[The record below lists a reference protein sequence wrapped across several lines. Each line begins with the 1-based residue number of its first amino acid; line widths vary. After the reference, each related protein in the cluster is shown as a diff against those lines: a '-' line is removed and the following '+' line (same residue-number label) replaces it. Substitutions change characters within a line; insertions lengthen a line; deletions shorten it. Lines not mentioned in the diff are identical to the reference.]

1 MAGLS
6 AALNIA
12 KNALLTFQTATQV
25 VSHNIA
31 NVSNEAY
38 CRQEPVE
45 TTYPASPSPV
55 GPIGSGV
62 KIERIMRYF
71 DAFLEKNINL
81 KRTDYGL
88 YSAEETGMTI
98 LETLFNE
105 VADESG
111 LIQILQDFWMAWQNL
126 SSYPE
131 NLSARTQVIET
142 GKLITEALKAKFK
155 GLQDLETQIGLKLK
169 TIVDRINALSSQIA
183 QLNLQISATEV
194 GGKSANDLRDQ
205 RDKLV
210 GELSQLASIQ
220 YFETKE
226 GAYNIVLGKGFN
238 LVELGRTWNLEV
250 SGTDV
255 YWVSSQGERI
265 PLTSE
270 KVSSGELGGWLRL
283 LEQLSDEFNYEYVSG
298 DKIVFNNSG
307 ELISENDKL
316 SDFGLSGGET
326 FNFFGTDHFGNTIS
340 GSFDVSAEST
350 VRDLLKKK
358 KKAFNYTVEAYI
370 KDGRLFIEDKYRG
383 PGELSFSITSPDPT
397 LIDFGSF
404 DNPDYQRR
412 VTELN
417 LAGRLK
423 LFGEELIKAV
433 NELHTQGVG
442 LEFYEKELE
451 GAYWASHGY
460 IKELPYFL
468 DLAKTSSG
476 SALTGFF
483 YIWVKD
489 PTGKI
494 TPVKVSLE
502 GLSVDATLDDLA
514 NQINSALSEAGFYID
529 PSNWNVR
536 TLVRN
541 GRLVFQAEDGYSFAF
556 SNDTSGIL
564 LSTGINIFFV
574 GSDPANFR
582 VNELLVSKPEL
593 IASGKMD
600 VTAFR
605 SKEPLFGIFKSSNP
619 VNPAQTF
626 DINKLYIKFYNDKGN
641 NIPIF
646 TDNPDSTKFFYVLK
660 SGVDETMKL
669 VDLGFHSGDTFT
681 FSGTLSDGTNVSPTI
696 ITIDEFTTVE
706 DIINQIK
713 SAFDNKINISISN
726 GLFVVE
732 DGTEGSNSFT
742 FSLTPS
748 NSSTFE
754 DIFGPLYKWAKNSDV
769 GYYIEIPVS
778 AGVDSLSTIVNKLDR
793 LPYLRAYLDS
803 SNYLYFQLEPD
814 QTTVYGFEIGENYD
828 GSNSFVVDLL
838 ESESMYIPAF
848 RWDETN
854 PPTVEITGF
863 EGFNFDSTPE
873 TDYLSFYLFDENGEF
888 LNVFRINLEDIDK
901 DGNINDDTIFNLLQ
915 EINSTENVIYGLSAR
930 LDRSGKL
937 IIETTGLYDTKTF
950 IIQDETY
957 DETDTDYTQTTHDYG
972 FINTLKGYALERG
985 DNRTAQAIADSA
997 TVTREI
1003 LNNSTLQD
1011 YYSSIVGEV
1020 GSATKSVKDTKSFL
1034 ETLIS
1039 QLKNV
1044 KESISGVSL
1053 DEEMANLI
1061 KYQQAFVASAKV
1073 LTTVED
1079 MFEALLAAKR

>member
-38 CRQEPVE
+38 CRQKPIE
-45 TTYPASPSPV
+45 TTYPSSPSPV

-62 KIERIMRYF
+62 KIEMIMRYF

-111 LIQILQDFWMAWQNL
+111 LTQILQDFWMAWQNL

-131 NLSARTQVIET
+131 NFSARTQVIET
-142 GKLITEALKAKFK
+142 GKLITEALKAKFR

-183 QLNLQISATEV
+183 ELNLQISAAET

-238 LVELGRTWNLEV
+238 LVELGRTWSLEV

-255 YWVSSQGERI
+255 YWVSNQGERV

-298 DKIVFNNSG
+298 DKTVFNNSG
-307 ELISENDKL
+307 ELISESDNL
-316 SDFGLSGGET
+316 VSDFGLSVGDT
-326 FNFFGTDHFGNTIS
+326 FTFSGTDHFGNTIS
-340 GSFDVSAEST
+340 GSFTINTGDET
-350 VRDLLKKK
+350 IRDFLDEIEKT
-358 KKAFNYTVEAYI
+358 FNYTVKAYI
-370 KDGRLFIEDKYRG
+370 KDGRLFIEDQYRG
-383 PGELSFSITSPDPT
+383 SGELSFSIDSGP
-397 LIDFGSF
+397 IDFGSF

-417 LAGRLK
+417 LAGRLR

-451 GAYWASHGY
+451 GAYWVNQY

-468 DLAKTSSG
+468 DLAKTSDG
-476 SALTGFF
+476 TALTGFF

-489 PTGKI
+489 LTGKI

-502 GLSVDATLDDLA
+502 ELSVDATLSDLSDR
-514 NQINSALSEAGFYID
+514 INSALSEAGFYTD
-529 PSNWNVR
+529 SSDWDVR
-536 TLVRN
+536 AIARN
-541 GRLVFQAEDGYSFAF
+541 GRLVFQAEDDYSFAF

-564 LSTGINIFFV
+564 LATGINIFFV
-574 GSDPANFR
+574 GSDPANFQ
-582 VNELLVSKPEL
+582 VNDVLVKKPEL

-605 SKEPLFGIFKSSNP
+605 SEEPLFGIFKSSNSVDP
-619 VNPAQTF
+619 TQTF
-626 DINKLYIKFYNDKGN
+626 NVSKLYIKLYDDRGS
-641 NIPIF
+641 NIPLF
-646 TDNPDSTKFFYVLK
+646 TNDPDSTRFFYVLK
-660 SGVDETMKL
+660 SGIDETTRL
-669 VDLGFHSGDTFT
+669 VDLGFNSGDTFT
-681 FSGTLSDGTNVSPTI
+681 FSGSLSDGTSVSPTT

-706 DIINQIK
+706 NVINQIR

-732 DGTEGSNSFT
+732 DDTEGSNPFT
-742 FSLTPS
+742 FSLTSS

-754 DIFGPLYKWAKNSDV
+754 DIFGTLYKWAKNSDV
-769 GYYIEIPVS
+769 GYYIEIPVL

-814 QTTVYGFEIGENYD
+814 QTTVYGFEIGENYS
-828 GSNSFVVDLL
+828 GSGNSFVVDLL

-854 PPTVEITGF
+854 PPTIEITGF
-863 EGFNFDSTPE
+863 ESFNFDSTPE
-873 TDYLSFYLFDENGEF
+873 TDYLSFYLFDENGEL
-888 LNVFRINLEDIDK
+888 LNVFRINLEDIDE
-901 DGNINDDTIFNLLQ
+901 DGNTNDDTIFNLLQ
-915 EINSTENVIYGLSAR
+915 KINSTENAVYGLVSR

-950 IIQDETY
+950 IIQDELY
-957 DETDTDYTQTTHDYG
+957 NGSSYIQTNYNYG

-985 DNRTAQAIADSA
+985 DNRTAQVIADSA
-997 TVTREI
+997 TVTREV

-1079 MFEALLAAKR
+1079 MFEALIAAKR

>member
-1 MAGLS
+1 
-6 AALNIA
+6 
-12 KNALLTFQTATQV
+12 
-25 VSHNIA
+25 
-31 NVSNEAY
+31 
-38 CRQEPVE
+38 
-45 TTYPASPSPV
+45 
-55 GPIGSGV
+55 
-62 KIERIMRYF
+62 
-71 DAFLEKNINL
+71 
-81 KRTDYGL
+81 
-88 YSAEETGMTI
+88 
-98 LETLFNE
+98 
-105 VADESG
+105 
-111 LIQILQDFWMAWQNL
+111 
-126 SSYPE
+126 
-131 NLSARTQVIET
+131 
-142 GKLITEALKAKFK
+142 
-155 GLQDLETQIGLKLK
+155 
-169 TIVDRINALSSQIA
+169 
-183 QLNLQISATEV
+183 
-194 GGKSANDLRDQ
+194 RDQ

-255 YWVSSQGERI
+255 YWVSNQGERI

-298 DKIVFNNSG
+298 DKIVFNSSG
-307 ELISENDKL
+307 ELIGESDKF
-316 SDFGLSGGET
+316 SDFGVTSGT
-326 FNFFGTDHFGNTIS
+326 FNFQGTDHFGNTIS
-340 GSFDVSAEST
+340 GSFTINTGDET
-350 VRDLLKKK
+350 IRDFLDEIEKT
-358 KKAFNYTVEAYI
+358 FNYTVKAYI
-370 KDGRLFIEDKYRG
+370 KDGRLFIEDQYRG
-383 PGELSFSITSPDPT
+383 SGELSFSINSGP
-397 LIDFGSF
+397 IDFGSF

-451 GAYWASHGY
+451 GAYWVNQY

-468 DLAKTSSG
+468 DLNKTSDG
-476 SALTGFF
+476 SELTGFF

-489 PTGKI
+489 LTGKI
-494 TPVKVSLE
+494 TPVKVSLK
-502 GLSVDATLDDLA
+502 GLSVDATLSDLSDR
-514 NQINSALSEAGFYID
+514 INSALSEAGFYINS
-529 PSNWNVR
+529 SNWNVM

-541 GRLVFQAEDGYSFAF
+541 GRLVFQAKDGYSFAF

-574 GSDPANFR
+574 GSDPANFQ
-582 VNELLVSKPEL
+582 VNELLVNKPEL

-605 SKEPLFGIFKSSNP
+605 SEEPLFGIFKSFNP
-619 VNPAQTF
+619 VNPGQTF
-626 DINKLYIKFYNDKGN
+626 DISKLYIKFYNDKGD

-646 TDNPDSTKFFYVLK
+646 TDNPDSIKFFHVLK
-660 SGVDETMKL
+660 SGVNETTKL
-669 VDLGFHSGDTFT
+669 VDLGFNSGDTLT
-681 FSGTLSDGTNVSPTI
+681 FSGNLADGTNVSSF
-696 ITIDEFTTVE
+696 ITIDEFTTLE
-706 DIINQIK
+706 DVINQIR

-732 DGTEGSNSFT
+732 DGTEGSNPFT

-748 NSSTFE
+748 NTSTFD
-754 DIFGPLYKWAKNSDV
+754 DIFGPLYKWAKNSNV
-769 GYYIEIPVS
+769 GYYIEIPVL
-778 AGVDSLSTIVNKLDR
+778 ANVDSLSTIVNKLDR

-814 QTTVYGFEIGENYD
+814 QTTVYGFEIGEYFTGTDPND
-828 GSNSFVVDLL
+828 PTQSFLAYL
-838 ESESMYIPAF
+838 QNQKMYIPAF
-848 RWDETN
+848 RWDSATETRI
-854 PPTVEITGF
+854 ITGF
-863 EGFNFDSTPE
+863 ERFNLDSNQKN
-873 TDYLSFYLFDENGEF
+873 YLSFYLFDENG
-888 LNVFRINLEDIDK
+888 NAIDVDITTPQVVDPFRIDLDQIISN
-901 DGNINDDTIFNLLQ
+901 DGTIFTLLQ
-915 EINSTENVIYGLSAR
+915 EINSTKNAIYGLSAR

-957 DETDTDYTQTTHDYG
+957 DGTDYTQTNG

-997 TVTREI
+997 TVTREV

-1079 MFEALLAAKR
+1079 MFEALIAAKR